1 MFETI
6 TTRANHLVDP
16 HLHVWAWQIPL
27 YLFLGGWVAGLLILF
42 GLKLRRGARP
52 ARDSVTYP
60 LPWIGLGLLSLGMLA
75 LFLDL
80 EHKLHALR
88 LYVSFEPSSPMSW
101 GAWILLIVYPVL
113 VLGAL
118 LDPPGALTRRFPW
131 LTRAARS
138 IRWTPD
144 RLRLLG
150 LVAIACG
157 ILLGVYTGVLLSSL
171 GARPFWSSGLL
182 APLFLVSGLS
192 AGAAF
197 AHLIARRSDEQRQM
211 VLLDTRL
218 LAVELALLLLL
229 VLGLVGGGRYR
240 RRPQRS
246 CFVDR
251 SPRSSG
257 CWWSGSAWC
266 CRSWCSSW
274 PSGVGSTT
282 SRSRRSSS
290 SAAASRSAS
299 SSSGPDRPVT
309 GSTADREGDFDV
321 DHSSLR

>member
-229 VLGLVGGGRYR
+229 VLGLVGGGAVQKEAAALVLRG
-240 RRPQRS
+240 PLTAI
-246 CFVDR
+246 FWVLVV
-251 SPRSSG
+251 
-257 CWWSGSAWC
+257 
-266 CRSWCSSW
+266 
-274 PSGVGSTT
+274 GVGVVLPLVVQLLAI
-282 SRSRRSSS
+282 RGRVHHQPVAPLLVLGGGLALRFVIVW
-290 SAAASRSAS
+290 AGQASHWLH
-299 SSSGPDRPVT
+299 G
-309 GSTADREGDFDV
+309 
-321 DHSSLR
+321 